1 MAPYV
6 QTSESQLVA
15 LCQLPLPFVCK
26 SQHLEVHG
34 RLVNKLSRTHSGRPT
49 SGKTLRLKYCLSSSS
64 MSAQGLQD
72 SICSLHVPKTWK
84 PACTSFTPNQ
94 SHKRVI
100 PQLPSSSQHLF
111 SFPSSMKQMAMD
123 HKSICAFKSA
133 ATRPHLPP
141 HLRHRNDKIINW
153 HCVRAVC
160 FSAVSHSMS
169 VCLKL
174 TDVKD

>member
-34 RLVNKLSRTHSGRPT
+34 RLVNKLSRTHSGRLT

-72 SICSLHVPKTWK
+72 NICSLHVLKTWK
-84 PACTSFTPNQ
+84 PACRSFTPNQ
-94 SHKRVI
+94 SHKRDI
-100 PQLPSSSQHLF
+100 PPLPSSSQHLF
-111 SFPSSMKQMAMD
+111 PFPFFNEVDGHGSQKHLLLLKVRQHAPTYPHICVTEMT
-123 HKSICAFKSA
+123 KSLIGIA
-133 ATRPHLPP
+133 
-141 HLRHRNDKIINW
+141 
-153 HCVRAVC
+153 
-160 FSAVSHSMS
+160 
-169 VCLKL
+169 
-174 TDVKD
+174 